1 MITQIEELIKL
12 QNVDKEIIKTKKKLK
27 EFPKLIKEI
36 EDKIAKSIQ
45 IVENAKKRLIENQT
59 SRKKLEL
66 DVEEYKNKIKEKKLA
81 LNSIKT
87 NKEYSAMIAEIEFME
102 KKKEEAEEK
111 VIQSLIETDE
121 IQEEIKKA
129 EEERAK
135 VKTVYEKEKEE
146 ILKQQKEVENYL
158 KELEEE
164 RAKIADVIDE
174 EYLKLYTDLGKTRG
188 GIPLSKVVN
197 GFCSECYMK
206 IRPQVLVELK
216 KGKDIITCEN
226 CGRILY
232 LEVEVKE

>member
-102 KKKEEAEEK
+102 KKKEEAEER

-146 ILKQQKEVENYL
+146 ILKQQKEVENHL

-164 RAKIADVIDE
+164 RAKIADIIDE
-174 EYLKLYTDLGKTRG
+174 EYLKLYTELGKTRG